1 VLPGLEMMGCQNL
14 AVPAEVMQHV
24 VNVESSQ
31 NRFAIGVVGGQLVRQ
46 PQNLGEAVATV
57 RMLEQKGYNYS
68 LGVAQINRNN
78 LGKYGIDS
86 YEKAFEVCPNLS
98 AGSQILAQCYASANK
113 DWGKAFSCYYSGNF
127 TTGYRDGYVQ
137 KIYESIAKSSLAG
150 AQAIPLQGA
159 KVPVRVVSVG
169 NGVTGVTTTDSPSA
183 RVAMRSVL
191 DAAAS
196 ALISPAM
203 ASDAPP
209 TRTQPVQQVQVA
221 QAQVNQAQQIQA
233 LQQQL
238 LLAQQAQAQA
248 QAQQTQQAQA
258 QQYQAQQLQAQQ
270 QLQLQQAAAAQS
282 MALPQGSMATG
293 ARAITN
299 PALVTSPQP
308 LPGPIPTDAATAAA
322 MAQVGM
328 QLPRNLPAPQAGRI
342 ATDPATAAVMSQIG
356 VSAASP
362 LGNAPAGGSGVF
374 EPQVV
379 GPNDPPPGTQQA
391 PAQPGTDHADLRQ
404 AAKDDAFVF

>member
-1 VLPGLEMMGCQNL
+1 MMGCQNL

-78 LGKYGIDS
+78 LGKYGLDS

-98 AGSQILAQCYASANK
+98 AGSQILAQCYASASR

-150 AQAIPLQGA
+150 AQAIPLQAA

-169 NGVTGVTTTDSPSA
+169 KGVTGVKTDDPA
-183 RVAMRSVL
+183 YRVAMRSML

-196 ALISPAM
+196 ALISPAV

-209 TRTQPVQQVQVA
+209 SRTQPIQPQLSQPQQVQQVQLA
-221 QAQVNQAQQIQA
+221 QAQVSQAQQIQA

-238 LLAQQAQAQA
+238 LKAQQAQAQA
-248 QAQQTQQAQA
+248 QQL
-258 QQYQAQQLQAQQ
+258 QQLQQT
-270 QLQLQQAAAAQS
+270 
-282 MALPQGSMATG
+282 MPG
-293 ARAITN
+293 ARPITN
-299 PALVTSPQP
+299 PALVAQPQAM
-308 LPGPIPTDAATAAA
+308 PGPIPTDPATAAA
-322 MAQVGM
+322 MAQVGR
-328 QLPRNLPAPQAGRI
+328 QLPQAMPAPQAGRI

-356 VSAASP
+356 VFAASP
-362 LGNAPAGGSGVF
+362 LGNAPAGGGVF
-374 EPQVV
+374 EPQVQ

-391 PAQPGTDHADLRQ
+391 PTQPGVDHADLRQ
-404 AAKDDAFVF
+404 APQDDAFVF

>member
-1 VLPGLEMMGCQNL
+1 MMGCQNL

-31 NRFAIGVVGGQLVRQ
+31 NRYAIGVVGGQLVRQ

-57 RMLEQKGYNYS
+57 RMLEDKGYNYS

-78 LGKYGIDS
+78 LGKYGLDS

-98 AGSQILAQCYASANK
+98 AGSQILAQCYASASR

-137 KIYESIAKSSLAG
+137 KIYASIARSSLGG

-159 KVPVRVVSVG
+159 KVPVKVVSVG
-169 NGVTGVTTTDSPSA
+169 KGVTGVTTDSPGY

-196 ALISPAM
+196 ALISPA
-203 ASDAPP
+203 AAADAPP
-209 TRTQPVQQVQVA
+209 SRTQPIQQAAQAPQLQQMQLA
-221 QAQVNQAQQIQA
+221 QAQVSQAQQIQA

-238 LLAQQAQAQA
+238 LQAQQAQAAQMQA
-248 QAQQTQQAQA
+248 AQQMQAQQAYA
-258 QQYQAQQLQAQQ
+258 
-270 QLQLQQAAAAQS
+270 
-282 MALPQGSMATG
+282 PQGYAPGTG
-293 ARAITN
+293 LPGAQPITN
-299 PALVTSPQP
+299 PALVATPQP
-308 LPGPIPTDAATAAA
+308 APGRIATDAATAAA

-328 QLPRNLPAPQAGRI
+328 QLPQNLPAPQAGRI
-342 ATDPATAAVMSQIG
+342 ATDPGTAAVMSQIG

-374 EPQVV
+374 EPAVH

-391 PAQPGTDHADLRQ
+391 PTQPGVDHADLRQ
-404 AAKDDAFVF
+404 APQDDAFVF